1 MILLL
6 TNDDGIDAPGLMA
19 LETACR
25 GWACRVVVV
34 APKEPHSG
42 CGHRVTTDRPLVLE
56 QVGPDRFHVDG
67 TPADCVRLALT
78 TLLRPAGGGDAGRDP
93 LDPLDR
99 PLVDWVLSGINAGGN
114 LGVDIHHSGTVAAAR
129 EAALHGVRSL
139 AASHYHRREQPIDWD
154 RAAAWMAEVLAEV
167 VPMRQEGGEFWNVN
181 FPHPLGA
188 SAVVARPP
196 MVECRID
203 PSPLPLGYTNE
214 PEGWRYRSRYQERQR
229 VPDGDV
235 AACFGGAISLSRGRV
250 V

>member
-1 MILLL
+1 MIVLL
-6 TNDDGIDAPGLMA
+6 TNDDGIDAPGLSA
-19 LETACR
+19 LEAACR
-25 GWACRVVVV
+25 GWARRLVVV

-78 TLLRPAGGGDAGRDP
+78 TLLRPSGEIGGVPD
-93 LDPLDR
+93 DR
-99 PLVDWVLSGINAGGN
+99 PIVDWVVSGINAGGN

-129 EAALHGVRSL
+129 EAALHGVRAL
-139 AASHYHRREQPIDWD
+139 AASHYHRREESIDWD
-154 RAAAWMAEVLAEV
+154 RAAAWMAEVLADV
-167 VPMRQEGGEFWNVN
+167 VPMHLAPGEFWNVN
-181 FPHPLGA
+181 LPHPLGLG
-188 SAVVARPP
+188 SAAARPP
-196 MVECRID
+196 LVECRID
-203 PSPLPLGYTNE
+203 PSPLPLGYTSE

-229 VPDGDV
+229 VADGDV